1 MKEVII
7 MNDEFKEVEEL
18 MSKLPEK
25 FYSQYFEEYFTPLVE
40 FSKTDCIKEDNTS
53 KQKYII
59 QWEKEKL

>member
-1 MKEVII
+1 MNIDEV
-7 MNDEFKEVEEL
+7 FKEVEEL
-18 MSKLPEK
+18 ISKTTRK

-40 FSKTDCIKEDNTS
+40 FSNIEDIKEDNTS

>member
-1 MKEVII
+1 

>member
-1 MKEVII
+1 
-7 MNDEFKEVEEL
+7 MNIDELFKEVEEL
-18 MSKLPEK
+18 ISKLPEK
-25 FYSQYFEEYFTPLVE
+25 FYPQYFKEYFTPLVE